1 MVCKMSNKAILII
14 ALICLL
20 QPIELFHF
28 VSCLLNESYAIPSLN
43 VGGLYEIVQE
53 GVKRGNWKTF
63 LLENISTG
71 QELLDLQEALD
82 KQIITEQEFDKLRE
96 GIINGNQEFVID
108 IEEFENFDG
117 DTSESVKI
125 RININGDD
133 IELNTE
139 ED

>member
-1 MVCKMSNKAILII
+1 MKQKMIVLMLATLI
-14 ALICLL
+14 
-20 QPIELFHF
+20 
-28 VSCLLNESYAIPSLN
+28 VSCGSFNEGHAELHIN
-43 VGGLYEIVQE
+43 
-53 GVKRGNWKTF
+53 K
-63 LLENISTG
+63 NISTG

-133 IELNTE
+133 IEFNTE

>member
-1 MVCKMSNKAILII
+1 MKQKMIVLMFATLI
-14 ALICLL
+14 
-20 QPIELFHF
+20 
-28 VSCLLNESYAIPSLN
+28 VSCGSFNEGHAELHIN
-43 VGGLYEIVQE
+43 
-53 GVKRGNWKTF
+53 K
-63 LLENISTG
+63 NISTG

-82 KQIITEQEFDKLRE
+82 KDIISKEEFEEQRTKILQ
-96 GIINGNQEFVID
+96 GNQEFVID

>member
-1 MVCKMSNKAILII
+1 MKQKMIVLIL
-14 ALICLL
+14 ATLI
-20 QPIELFHF
+20 
-28 VSCLLNESYAIPSLN
+28 VSCGSFNEGHAELHIN
-43 VGGLYEIVQE
+43 
-53 GVKRGNWKTF
+53 K
-63 LLENISTG
+63 NISTG

-117 DTSESVKI
+117 ETSESVKI

>member
-1 MVCKMSNKAILII
+1 MKTKILII
-14 ALICLL
+14 MLL
-20 QPIELFHF
+20 VLTVGCGSFNEGQAELHI
-28 VSCLLNESYAIPSLN
+28 N
-43 VGGLYEIVQE
+43 
-53 GVKRGNWKTF
+53 K
-63 LLENISTG
+63 NISTG

-82 KQIITEQEFDKLRE
+82 KDIISKEEFEEQRTKILE
-96 GIINGNQEFVID
+96 GNQSFEID

-133 IELNTE
+133 IEFNTE

>member
-1 MVCKMSNKAILII
+1 MKQKIIVLMLAMLI
-14 ALICLL
+14 
-20 QPIELFHF
+20 
-28 VSCLLNESYAIPSLN
+28 VSCGSFNEGHAELHIN
-43 VGGLYEIVQE
+43 
-53 GVKRGNWKTF
+53 K
-63 LLENISTG
+63 NISTG

>member
-1 MVCKMSNKAILII
+1 MKQKIILLFFTT
-14 ALICLL
+14 LI
-20 QPIELFHF
+20 
-28 VSCLLNESYAIPSLN
+28 VSCGSFNEGHAELHIN
-43 VGGLYEIVQE
+43 
-53 GVKRGNWKTF
+53 K
-63 LLENISTG
+63 NISTG

-117 DTSESVKI
+117 DKSENVKI

>member
-1 MVCKMSNKAILII
+1 MKQKMIVLMLATLI
-14 ALICLL
+14 
-20 QPIELFHF
+20 
-28 VSCLLNESYAIPSLN
+28 VSCGSFNEGHAELHIN
-43 VGGLYEIVQE
+43 
-53 GVKRGNWKTF
+53 K
-63 LLENISTG
+63 NISTG

-133 IELNTE
+133 IELNSE

>member
-1 MVCKMSNKAILII
+1 MKQKMIVLMLATLI
-14 ALICLL
+14 
-20 QPIELFHF
+20 
-28 VSCLLNESYAIPSLN
+28 VSCGSFNEGHAELHIN
-43 VGGLYEIVQE
+43 
-53 GVKRGNWKTF
+53 K
-63 LLENISTG
+63 NISTG

-125 RININGDD
+125 RININDD
-133 IELNTE
+133 IQRNTE

>member
-1 MVCKMSNKAILII
+1 MKQKMIVLMLAVLV
-14 ALICLL
+14 
-20 QPIELFHF
+20 
-28 VSCLLNESYAIPSLN
+28 VSCGSFNEGHAELHIN
-43 VGGLYEIVQE
+43 
-53 GVKRGNWKTF
+53 K
-63 LLENISTG
+63 NISTG

>member
-1 MVCKMSNKAILII
+1 MKQKMIVIMLATLI
-14 ALICLL
+14 
-20 QPIELFHF
+20 
-28 VSCLLNESYAIPSLN
+28 VSCGSFNEGHAELHIN
-43 VGGLYEIVQE
+43 
-53 GVKRGNWKTF
+53 K
-63 LLENISTG
+63 NISTG

-117 DTSESVKI
+117 ETSESVKI

-139 ED
+139 EE

>member
-1 MVCKMSNKAILII
+1 MKQKMIVLMLAILI
-14 ALICLL
+14 
-20 QPIELFHF
+20 
-28 VSCLLNESYAIPSLN
+28 VSCGSFNEGHAELHIN
-43 VGGLYEIVQE
+43 
-53 GVKRGNWKTF
+53 K
-63 LLENISTG
+63 NISTG

-125 RININGDD
+125 RININDD
-133 IELNTE
+133 IQLNTE

>member
-1 MVCKMSNKAILII
+1 MKQKIIVLMLATLI
-14 ALICLL
+14 
-20 QPIELFHF
+20 
-28 VSCLLNESYAIPSLN
+28 VSCGSFNEGHAELHIN
-43 VGGLYEIVQE
+43 
-53 GVKRGNWKTF
+53 K
-63 LLENISTG
+63 NISTG

>member
-1 MVCKMSNKAILII
+1 MKQKMIVLMLATLI
-14 ALICLL
+14 
-20 QPIELFHF
+20 
-28 VSCLLNESYAIPSLN
+28 VSCGSFNEGHAELHIN
-43 VGGLYEIVQE
+43 
-53 GVKRGNWKTF
+53 K
-63 LLENISTG
+63 NISTG

-82 KQIITEQEFDKLRE
+82 KDIISKEEFEEQRTKILQ
-96 GIINGNQEFVID
+96 GNQEFVID

>member
-1 MVCKMSNKAILII
+1 MKQKIILLFFTT
-14 ALICLL
+14 LI
-20 QPIELFHF
+20 
-28 VSCLLNESYAIPSLN
+28 VSCGSFNEGHAELHIN
-43 VGGLYEIVQE
+43 
-53 GVKRGNWKTF
+53 K
-63 LLENISTG
+63 NISTG

-117 DTSESVKI
+117 ETSESVKI

-139 ED
+139 EE

>member
-1 MVCKMSNKAILII
+1 MKQKIIVLMLAMLI
-14 ALICLL
+14 
-20 QPIELFHF
+20 
-28 VSCLLNESYAIPSLN
+28 VSCGSFNEGRAELHIN
-43 VGGLYEIVQE
+43 
-53 GVKRGNWKTF
+53 K
-63 LLENISTG
+63 NISTG

-82 KQIITEQEFDKLRE
+82 KKIITEQEFDKLRE

>member
-1 MVCKMSNKAILII
+1 MKQKMIVLMLATLI
-14 ALICLL
+14 
-20 QPIELFHF
+20 
-28 VSCLLNESYAIPSLN
+28 VSCGSFNEGHAELHIN
-43 VGGLYEIVQE
+43 
-53 GVKRGNWKTF
+53 K
-63 LLENISTG
+63 NISTG

-117 DTSESVKI
+117 DVSESVKI

-133 IELNTE
+133 IVSIDSE
-139 ED
+139 EE

>member
-1 MVCKMSNKAILII
+1 MKQKMIVLMLATLI
-14 ALICLL
+14 
-20 QPIELFHF
+20 
-28 VSCLLNESYAIPSLN
+28 VSCGSFNEGHAELHIN
-43 VGGLYEIVQE
+43 
-53 GVKRGNWKTF
+53 K
-63 LLENISTG
+63 NISTG

>member
-1 MVCKMSNKAILII
+1 MKQKIIVLMLATLI
-14 ALICLL
+14 
-20 QPIELFHF
+20 
-28 VSCLLNESYAIPSLN
+28 VSCGSFNEGHAELHIN
-43 VGGLYEIVQE
+43 
-53 GVKRGNWKTF
+53 K
-63 LLENISTG
+63 NISTG

-117 DTSESVKI
+117 ETSESVKI

>member
-1 MVCKMSNKAILII
+1 MKQKMIVLMLATLI
-14 ALICLL
+14 
-20 QPIELFHF
+20 
-28 VSCLLNESYAIPSLN
+28 VSCGSLNEGHAELHIN
-43 VGGLYEIVQE
+43 
-53 GVKRGNWKTF
+53 K
-63 LLENISTG
+63 NISTG